1 MQWRIWWQWVRISA
15 LAFGVGLSGAGLI
28 ATGLRDLASSN
39 GIIRSLLYGSL
50 QIRELLPLVFAGLFV
65 GAMQSQMLSEHLSN
79 FRWKQWIKLTL
90 IGVLLI
96 WLIKVVA
103 MLLLTLIPFK
113 SLNRLIW
120 VLGSRSVSMPGPGYF
135 VAPAWTGALLG
146 FIVALVQ
153 QQGLKQHV
161 HNSEIWSWV
170 NGAAWA
176 LGFPVLVA
184 GEIIAL
190 STLSITS
197 FNMPLFRL
205 VTFIAQVITGAV
217 VGGIQGCA
225 IAYLLNRQRSPSS

>member
-15 LAFGVGLSGAGLI
+15 LAFGVGLGSAGLI
-28 ATGLRDLASSN
+28 AIGLRTLASSN
-39 GIIRSLLYGSL
+39 GIIQSLLYGSL
-50 QIRELLPLVFAGLFV
+50 QIRELLPLLFAGLFV
-65 GAMQSQMLSEHLSN
+65 GAIQSQVLSEHLSN
-79 FRWKQWIKLTL
+79 FRWYQWLRLTV

-96 WLIKVVA
+96 WLIKVMA
-103 MLLLTLIPFK
+103 MLFLTLVPFR

-120 VLGSRSVSMPGPGYF
+120 VLSSRSVSMPGPGYF
-135 VAPAWTGALLG
+135 VTPAWTGALLG

-153 QQGLKQHV
+153 QQELKQHV
-161 HNSEIWSWV
+161 HNSEMWSWA

-190 STLSITS
+190 STLPTTS
-197 FNMPLFRL
+197 FSMPLFVL
-205 VTFIAQVITGAV
+205 VTFVAQVITGAV
-217 VGGIQGCA
+217 VGGIQGFA